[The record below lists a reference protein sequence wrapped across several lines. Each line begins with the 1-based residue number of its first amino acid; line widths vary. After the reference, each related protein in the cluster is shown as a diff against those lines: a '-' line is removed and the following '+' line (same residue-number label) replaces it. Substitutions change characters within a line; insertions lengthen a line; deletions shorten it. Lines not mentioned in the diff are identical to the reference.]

1 MIDPRAA
8 SLAAFGLVV
17 APPALACKCALVARE
32 QVIAATPVVFDGE
45 VLRVELDASGERE
58 VTTLRVH
65 GVVKGLST
73 RAAYR
78 LDAAIRRRPEKTV
91 TIISGINDAACGWDF
106 RTGPQRL
113 TIGAER
119 DRFGTLIATRCTMM
133 NLNRR

>member
-1 MIDPRAA
+1 VIKPQAFT
-8 SLAAFGLVV
+8 LATLGLLL

-45 VLRVELDASGERE
+45 VLRVELDASGQRE

-65 GVVKGLST
+65 GVVKGLSART
-73 RAAYR
+73 AYR

-91 TIISGINDAACGWDF
+91 TILSGVDDAACGWDF
-106 RTGPQRL
+106 RAGPQRL

-119 DRFGTLIATRCTMM
+119 DRFGTLVATRCTMM